1 MTGPPLKGFPPMTT
15 QAPALSVDAIDAAL
29 AAATPGLDE
38 GGRRLA
44 AAVLRLL
51 AAGEPVSVPAA
62 AAATGVPA
70 SRAGP
75 LLRSWPGVFWDD
87 RGQVTGFWGLA
98 LAPMP
103 HRIRRG
109 ITDLHA
115 WCAFDPLFLAR
126 VIGGLQ
132 VTTADPVTSETIAY
146 HIGDDGTVS
155 GASHPR
161 AVLSFLRPSQPWDD
175 NVMTTFCHYVWHFT
189 SPATARRWTAT
200 HPGTFVLSLE
210 DAAELARRH
219 AARAFGVTS
228 A

>member
-1 MTGPPLKGFPPMTT
+1 MTAQT
-15 QAPALSVDAIDAAL
+15 PALSVAAIDAAL
-29 AAATPGLDE
+29 AAAAPGLHE

-62 AAATGVPA
+62 AAAAAVPA
-70 SRAGP
+70 SQAGQ

-87 RGQVTGFWGLA
+87 PGQVTGFWGLA
-98 LAPMP
+98 LAPMQ

-109 ITDLHA
+109 AIDLHA

-132 VTTADPVTSETIAY
+132 VTTADPITGETIAY
-146 HIGDDGTVS
+146 HIGGDGTIS
-155 GASHPR
+155 DASHPD

-175 NVMTTFCHYVWHFT
+175 DVMTTFCHHVWHFT
-189 SPATARRWTAT
+189 SPATARRWTAA
-200 HPGTFVLSLE
+200 HAGTFVLSLD

-219 AARAFGVTS
+219 AARAFGTTS

>member
-1 MTGPPLKGFPPMTT
+1 MTA
-15 QAPALSVDAIDAAL
+15 QSPALPVDAIDAAL
-29 AAATPGLDE
+29 AAATPRLDE
-38 GGRRLA
+38 GGRHLA
-44 AAVLRLL
+44 TAVLRLL
-51 AAGEPVSVPAA
+51 AAGDPVSVPAA
-62 AAATGVPA
+62 AAAAGLPA
-70 SRAGP
+70 RRAGE

-103 HRIRRG
+103 HRIRHAG
-109 ITDLHA
+109 TDLHA

-132 VTTADPVTSETIAY
+132 VTTADPVTGEAIAY
-146 HIGDDGTVS
+146 HIGGDGTVS
-155 GASHPR
+155 GASHPH

-175 NVMTTFCHYVWHFT
+175 DVMTTFCHHVWHFT
-189 SPATARRWTAT
+189 SPATARRWTAA
-200 HPGTFVLSLE
+200 HAGTFVLSLD

-219 AARAFGVTS
+219 AARAFGVTC

>member
-1 MTGPPLKGFPPMTT
+1 MTA
-15 QAPALSVDAIDAAL
+15 QAPALSVEAIDAAL
-29 AAATPGLDE
+29 AAATPGLDD
-38 GGRRLA
+38 GGRGLA
-44 AAVLRLL
+44 AAVIRLL
-51 AAGEPVSVPAA
+51 AAGEPVSVLAA
-62 AAATGVPA
+62 AAAAGVPA
-70 SRAGP
+70 TRAGP

-109 ITDLHA
+109 TTDLHA
-115 WCAFDPLFLAR
+115 WCAFDPLFLSL

-146 HIGDDGTVS
+146 RIGEDGTIS
-155 GASHPR
+155 GASHPH

-175 NVMTTFCHYVWHFT
+175 DVMTTFCHYVWHFT
-189 SPATARRWTAT
+189 SPATARRWTAA
-200 HPGTFVLSLE
+200 HLGTFVLSLS
-210 DAAELARRH
+210 DATELARRH

>member
-1 MTGPPLKGFPPMTT
+1 MTAQT
-15 QAPALSVDAIDAAL
+15 PALSVAAIDAAL

-51 AAGEPVSVPAA
+51 AAGGPAGVPD
-62 AAATGVPA
+62 AAATAGVPA
-70 SRAGP
+70 SRAGQ

-98 LAPMP
+98 LAHMP
-103 HRIRRG
+103 HRIRRCV
-109 ITDLHA
+109 TDLHA

-132 VTTADPVTSETIAY
+132 VTTADPVTGEAIAY
-146 HIGDDGTVS
+146 HIGGDGTVS
-155 GASHPR
+155 GASHPH

-175 NVMTTFCHYVWHFT
+175 DVMTTFCHHVWHFT
-189 SPATARRWTAT
+189 SPATARRWTAA
-200 HPGTFVLSLE
+200 HAGTFVLSLD

-219 AARAFGVTS
+219 AARAFGTTS